1 MNEPSKSDV
10 KLIVNV
16 VSVLGTFFILA
27 GLIYLMYHYTRTG
40 EVDRARWAERTKNLA
55 ELRAANQE
63 QLENYGWID
72 QKQDRVRLPVARA
85 MELTVSEWQNP
96 AAGRS
101 NLLARL
107 EKALPPLPAGAT
119 NISAATN
126 VPAVAPARPK

>member
-1 MNEPSKSDV
+1 MSDPSSSRT
-10 KLIVNV
+10 KLV
-16 VSVLGTFFILA
+16 VEALSVLGTFFILA

-40 EVDRARWAERTKNLA
+40 EVDQARWAERSKNLA
-55 ELRAANQE
+55 ELRAANRE

-72 QKQDRVRLPVARA
+72 QKQGRVRLSVSRA

-119 NISAATN
+119 NAPGA
-126 VPAVAPARPK
+126 APARPN